1 MSLSVSLSLSLSL
14 SLSAYLS
21 PSPPAS
27 LDRLPEYIKRARK
40 YGMDE
45 MSVIVVGCKADKDLY
60 VPPLEGDPPEVK
72 VTRAEAKAF
81 IADRLEQQYGVS
93 PADYFET
100 SSKMG
105 GEGIERACVALA
117 DQCMEKN
124 ACRRYGVRPE
134 QAAVPQRDRK
144 GGQGCAI
151 Q

>member
-1 MSLSVSLSLSLSL
+1 
-14 SLSAYLS
+14 
-21 PSPPAS
+21 
-27 LDRLPEYIKRARK
+27 
-40 YGMDE
+40 
-45 MSVIVVGCKADKDLY
+45 MSVIIVGCKADKDPY
-60 VPPLEGDPPEVK
+60 APPSKGDPPKVK

-105 GEGIERACVALA
+105 GEGIEKACVALA
-117 DQCMEKN
+117 DHCMEKN
-124 ACRRYGVRPE
+124 ACRVRESPE
-134 QAAVPQRDRK
+134 QAVVPQRDRK